1 MRTTLTIEPEVAS
14 LLKKFIK
21 ETGLSLKSAVNELL
35 KRGLMDSKKKDA
47 TRKYTTKSHD
57 AGEVLV
63 PDIEN
68 IGALMSML
76 DEEKFK

>member
-21 ETGLSLKSAVNELL
+21 DSGLSLKSAVNELL
-35 KRGLMDSKKKDA
+35 KRGLLDSCKRNSPK
-47 TRKYTTKSHD
+47 KYTTKPHD

-63 PDIEN
+63 PDMEN
-68 IGALMSML
+68 IGSLISML
-76 DEEKFK
+76 DEEKLT